1 MVGTLLDRR
10 LAVQREMV
18 SRKGAGAKRGGIT
31 VCVVTDYL
39 LNITSLLPCGAGGRA
54 GVSDVIEDGPGSFS
68 AVFTAVDQLK
78 DFSTLPRRLCPGV
91 N

>member
-1 MVGTLLDRR
+1 
-10 LAVQREMV
+10 VQREMV
-18 SRKGAGAKRGGIT
+18 SRKGAGAKRGEIT
-31 VCVVTDYL
+31 VCVATDYL
-39 LNITSLLPCGAGGRA
+39 LNITSLLPCGAGGGRA
-54 GVSDVIEDGPGSFS
+54 GVSDVIEDGSGSLS